1 MIRRSFRICGVSV
14 KTDRIEDVTSLSS
27 SFIMI
32 RRDDINIYAISY
44 FFEFRILRVAESDRC
59 TVL

>member
-1 MIRRSFRICGVSV
+1 MSV

-32 RRDDINIYAISY
+32 RHDDINIYAISY
-44 FFEFRILRVAESDRC
+44 LFEFQILRVAESDRC